1 MEDTARFK
9 FCAAMK
15 EAHKKRRPPP
25 STSNFVYFDEVMVKV
40 QPRTGDG
47 EAQWVLKEHEQAW
60 HDASRTAATV

>member
-1 MEDTARFK
+1 MEDTARREFS
-9 FCAAMK
+9 AAIK

-25 STSNFVYFDEVMVKV
+25 STSNFVYFDDVMVKV

-60 HDASRTAATV
+60 YDAARTAATA